1 MQPIEASV
9 LKAFIFAIY
18 QLDTPLPDT
27 VQEQIREINLPQDI
41 TQDISKLKSIANSY
55 PPLAASYKQVRERI
69 NAMSKYR
76 SKGIESLPKYEP
88 EPENTEIENVSR
100 EIEDELAKFDQEV
113 DTNKLLLLSLQILQA
128 LNSVKAAKDVIQTIL
143 SL

>member
-41 TQDISKLKSIANSY
+41 SKLKSIADSY

-69 NAMSKYR
+69 NTMSKYR
-76 SKGIESLPKYEP
+76 SKGGKDLPKYEP
-88 EPENTEIENVSR
+88 EPENTEIENVAR
-100 EIEDELAKFDQEV
+100 EIEDELVKFDQEV
-113 DTNKLLLLSLQILQA
+113 DPNKLLLLSRQILQA
-128 LNSVKAAKDVIQTIL
+128 LNPVKAAKDVIQTIL
-143 SL
+143 NL

>member
-27 VQEQIREINLPQDI
+27 IQEQIREINLP
-41 TQDISKLKSIANSY
+41 QDISKLKSIANSY

-69 NAMSKYR
+69 NTMSKYR
-76 SKGIESLPKYEP
+76 SKGKKNLPEYEP

-100 EIEDELAKFDQEV
+100 EIEDELVKFEQEV
-113 DTNKLLLLSLQILQA
+113 DDTNKLVVLSRQIFQA
-128 LNSVKAAKDVIQTIL
+128 LNPVKAAKDVIKKIL